1 MIFCSVKC
9 RFNALDSSILSFSAT
24 KSAFLLRKTL
34 LSTSFLSALQ
44 IYLARLLAGI
54 PLSSKKTGSLF
65 EPIIAIKSKIVPI
78 ATNTA
83 IATTAAIA
91 TSPKILNC

>member
-9 RFNALDSSILSFSAT
+9 LFNALDSSVLSFSAT

-65 EPIIAIKSKIVPI
+65 EPIIDNKVLVYTSNAFQGIENVVHKSY
-78 ATNTA
+78 
-83 IATTAAIA
+83 
-91 TSPKILNC
+91 

>member
-9 RFNALDSSILSFSAT
+9 RFNALDSSVLSFSAT

-65 EPIIAIKSKIVPI
+65 EPIIAIKSM
-78 ATNTA
+78 
-83 IATTAAIA
+83 
-91 TSPKILNC
+91 SILKTHFRVKKNVVHKSY